1 MATKITMQIEPEK
14 IIEAVKKLNK
24 KERDEFI
31 EELLAASSPEYLS
44 SIREAREDYKRGRTK
59 SHKEIFKT

>member
-1 MATKITMQIEPEK
+1 MSTKITMEIEPEK

-44 SIREAREDYKRGRTK
+44 SIREARAEYRSGRTK
-59 SHKEIFKT
+59 SHEEVFKK